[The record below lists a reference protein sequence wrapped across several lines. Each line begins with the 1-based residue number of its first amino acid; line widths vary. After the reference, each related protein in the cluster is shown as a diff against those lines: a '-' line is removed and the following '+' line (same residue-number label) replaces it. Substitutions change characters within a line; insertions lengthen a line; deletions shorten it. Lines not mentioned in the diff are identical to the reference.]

1 MVRSDANNSK
11 VPKASGAHETKQSTE
26 DKALDRGQELDS
38 ESSLLDTATDPV
50 TLENG
55 H

>member
-1 MVRSDANNSK
+1 MVRSDANDSK

-26 DKALDRGQELDS
+26 DKAIERGRELDS
-38 ESSLLDTATDPV
+38 DAFLDGATDPV